1 MKFGTCCVQRPTH
14 QAAGG
19 NRLNY
24 FLRGSL
30 VIDPIQKFNK
40 SLTID
45 PKEDFLIL
53 WIVLRKFLITATEKG
68 PDVYP
73 NLTVD

>member
-1 MKFGTCCVQRPTH
+1 MI
-14 QAAGG
+14 
-19 NRLNY
+19 
-24 FLRGSL
+24 
-30 VIDPIQKFNK
+30 IDPIQKFNK

-53 WIVLRKFLITATEKG
+53 WIVLRKFLITAAEKG